1 MAYEE
6 LVLAE
11 EKLEVAEEKVVVE
24 NRKLVRGPPPRGEDW
39 EA

>member
-6 LVLAE
+6 LVLPD
-11 EKLEVAEEKVVVE
+11 EKLEVAEGKVVVE
-24 NRKLVRGPPPRGEDW
+24 NRKLVRGPAPRGEDW